1 MPQCQ
6 SILLAAAGSAR
17 PLLAQ
22 KPCPRCTSALHLQF
36 QIPKPVNSTHRQSPS
51 PLQVTPPRYSHRH
64 RCGTLPPQISIAEP
78 AARPTSVHP
87 AVSSLAGFRTP
98 APERMAP
105 SVMGRHPK
113 TFTTAAV
120 SNRSKAAHYSI
131 TSSARA
137 SRVGGTVR
145 PSACAVIRFTTRSN
159 LVGCS
164 TGISAG

>member
-113 TFTTAAV
+113 TFTAAD
-120 SNRSKAAHYSI
+120 SCSAANSI
-131 TSSARA
+131 RA
-137 SRVGGTVR
+137 HPMSLEGQKRR
-145 PSACAVIRFTTRSN
+145 IDAPDDFAACPLCLR
-159 LVGCS
+159 
-164 TGISAG
+164 